1 MYKLFLLLRTRNFSL
16 IMTLVVIVK
25 EINNIFTL
33 STLSSSKGGGIKTE
47 SPGNAPL
54 AKAMALSAVLFL

>member
-1 MYKLFLLLRTRNFSL
+1 
-16 IMTLVVIVK
+16 MTLVVIVK

-33 STLSSSKGGGIKTE
+33 STLSSSKGGGIKTD